1 MRDTA
6 ERFIQVH
13 ALSGQIPQLAEF
25 ALPISGLYLLAAP
38 SVPPEARAAIIE
50 RAQDGEPISVTDV
63 RQTIDRARRGATGV
77 AMHPHA
83 ERGLDLYETP
93 APVTRAL
100 LAAETFTG
108 TTWECANGRGAIS
121 RVLRAAGYRV
131 VATDIEDYG
140 CADAQSGVNFLQQ
153 TAAPDGVTTIVTN
166 PPFMHADAF
175 VRQALELVPRVVM
188 LLRFLFAEGVGRS
201 DILDGG
207 QLARVHV
214 FRSRLQ
220 IHRDGWP
227 GPHAS
232 NQIAMAWF
240 VWDREHRGPTELR
253 RISWEPDEAPFA
265 LAGRDE

>member
-1 MRDTA
+1 M
-6 ERFIQVH
+6 
-13 ALSGQIPQLAEF
+13 SGGTCRPRKARRHRR
-25 ALPISGLYLLAAP
+25 GNAP
-38 SVPPEARAAIIE
+38 PC
-50 RAQDGEPISVTDV
+50 
-63 RQTIDRARRGATGV
+63 RARISTC
-77 AMHPHA
+77 
-83 ERGLDLYETP
+83 TNP

-175 VRQALELVPRVVM
+175 VRQALKLVPRVVM

-227 GPHAS
+227 GPHAE
-232 NQIAMAWF
+232 QP
-240 VWDREHRGPTELR
+240 DRHGVVRVGSGAPR
-253 RISWEPDEAPFA
+253 PD
-265 LAGRDE
+265 